1 MAAPFFDVAL
11 AFSPSSPSPVT
22 TWTSAWQPRLR
33 TTGSSFYPEGV
44 RSAPLCARRLT
55 LSKKSKLIGD
65 FRLTSCSPE
74 GLENDQLKSTSSH
87 SSISCFVL
95 APIIFPDYII
105 LFCLEFQVQVLKHR
119 FYGLKSKPIFNGAH
133 AAALY

>member
-1 MAAPFFDVAL
+1 MEVTCILHDVKYIVSYVIYYKLTTRRFATAASL
-11 AFSPSSPSPVT
+11 RSPT
-22 TWTSAWQPRLR
+22 C
-33 TTGSSFYPEGV
+33 F
-44 RSAPLCARRLT
+44 T

-74 GLENDQLKSTSSH
+74 GLENDQSKSTSSH

-105 LFCLEFQVQVLKHR
+105 LFCDNRIALNFR
-119 FYGLKSKPIFNGAH
+119 FRF
-133 AAALY
+133 

>member
-1 MAAPFFDVAL
+1 MSIKGVSRNDVWIGIERGKSRKGEIVEYGKRGLRLPFNSTVYTKGLNKLVQRSWSHFTLGLATSTAAA
-11 AFSPSSPSPVT
+11 
-22 TWTSAWQPRLR
+22 
-33 TTGSSFYPEGV
+33 G
-44 RSAPLCARRLT
+44 T

-74 GLENDQLKSTSSH
+74 GLENDQSKSTSSH

-105 LFCLEFQVQVLKHR
+105 LFCDNRIALNFR
-119 FYGLKSKPIFNGAH
+119 FRF
-133 AAALY
+133 